1 MRSTRICIICM
12 EPIGEDD
19 KYMLIPVERPY
30 MNLFAHL
37 EHYRENEKVITDYAE
52 KYIKNTIYSAKKR
65 KI

>member
-1 MRSTRICIICM
+1 M